1 MSTVEDPETTGETD
15 LADLLPTGSIE
26 PQVAEADPLDL
37 SVPAGL
43 LASQTDLAVDE
54 ASEPAADQPVAVEA
68 SEPAADQPVA
78 DEAELFDQD
87 AEPAPRLESPYD
99 RPGRWFVV
107 HTQSGYEN
115 KVSKNLLAR
124 TISMNLEERILEV
137 VIPMEDVV
145 EFRSGK
151 KVNVSKKMFP
161 GYLLVRCHLDD
172 ASWSAIRDTPGIVN
186 FVGAGGK
193 PLPLSRGE
201 VENFLQAPDESSPE
215 QAKKS
220 RARFGFDVGETVRVK
235 EGPFADFSGAIIE
248 INEDQ
253 LKVKVLVN
261 IFGRETPVE
270 LEFSQIA
277 QL

>member
-1 MSTVEDPETTGETD
+1 MSTVEDPETTGEAD

-37 SVPAGL
+37 SVPPGL
-43 LASQTDLAVDE
+43 LTSQTDLAVDE
-54 ASEPAADQPVAVEA
+54 EPEPAADDLAVNEEP
-68 SEPAADQPVA
+68 EPAADQPVA
-78 DEAELFDQD
+78 DEAELFDQE

-193 PLPLSRGE
+193 PLPLSRRE
-201 VENFLQAPDESSPE
+201 V
-215 QAKKS
+215 
-220 RARFGFDVGETVRVK
+220 
-235 EGPFADFSGAIIE
+235 
-248 INEDQ
+248 
-253 LKVKVLVN
+253 
-261 IFGRETPVE
+261 
-270 LEFSQIA
+270 
-277 QL
+277 